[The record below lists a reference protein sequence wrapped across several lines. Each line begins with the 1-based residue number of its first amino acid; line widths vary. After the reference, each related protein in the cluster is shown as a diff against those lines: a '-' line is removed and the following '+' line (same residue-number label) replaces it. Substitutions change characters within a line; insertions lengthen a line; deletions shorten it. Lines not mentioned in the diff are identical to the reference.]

1 MYGWGHSRKKEKTM
15 IEFAS
20 LRDLKTV
27 IPAELLPDDG
37 DKTLKRLLR
46 IATGRV
52 RHATRRA
59 MYSVTP
65 NGLPADD
72 DLRDAL
78 RDATVAQVY
87 AFLEWGLAEA
97 VITGGMGVEATVST
111 ASINGASVTLDESV
125 MLDGRQHLIDGG
137 LSEMAETYLEEAGL
151 LHGLPG
157 VIYG

>member
-1 MYGWGHSRKKEKTM
+1 M

-20 LRDLKTV
+20 LRDV
-27 IPAELLPDDG
+27 QNGVPAELWPDYG
-37 DKTLKRLLR
+37 DETLKRLLR
-46 IATGRV
+46 IATSRV

-59 MYSVTP
+59 MYAVTP

-97 VITGGMGVEATVST
+97 VITGGMGVEAAVST
-111 ASINGASVTLDESV
+111 ASINGASVTLDESA
-125 MLDGRQHLIDGG
+125 MLDGRKHLLDGG

>member
-1 MYGWGHSRKKEKTM
+1 M

-20 LRDLKTV
+20 LRDVEKG

-125 MLDGRQHLIDGG
+125 MLDGRQHLLDGG
-137 LSEMAETYLEEAGL
+137 LSEMAETYLEEAEL

>member
-1 MYGWGHSRKKEKTM
+1 M

-20 LRDLKTV
+20 LRDLKAV

-65 NGLPADD
+65 NGLPSDD

-137 LSEMAETYLEEAGL
+137 LSEMAETYLEEVGL

>member
-1 MYGWGHSRKKEKTM
+1 M

-97 VITGGMGVEATVST
+97 VITGGMGVKATVST
-111 ASINGASVTLDESV
+111 ASINGASVTFDESV